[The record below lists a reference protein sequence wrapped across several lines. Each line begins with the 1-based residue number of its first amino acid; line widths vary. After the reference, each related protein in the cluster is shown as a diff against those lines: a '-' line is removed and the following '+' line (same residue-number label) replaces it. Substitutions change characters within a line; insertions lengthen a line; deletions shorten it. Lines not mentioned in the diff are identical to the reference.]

1 MSVAADGPGPE
12 WQWRASLAEGRF
24 LLQRSRASGALFFPP
39 RLMEPGSGD
48 AEWDWIEASG
58 MGTVHAVTVVYP
70 KPPQAPRAV
79 VLVDLDEQVR
89 LMSEVEGVPAE
100 EIAIGLR
107 VRARIGERDGA
118 PLLLFDAVA

>member
-1 MSVAADGPGPE
+1 MSGPGPE
-12 WQWRASLAEGRF
+12 RHWRTALAEGRF
-24 LLQRSRASGALFFPP
+24 LLQRSRASGTVFFPP

-48 AEWDWIEASG
+48 DEWDWIEASG
-58 MGTVHAVTVVYP
+58 LGTVHSVTVIYP
-70 KPPQAPRAV
+70 KPPQEPRAV

-100 EIAIGLR
+100 AIAIGLR

-118 PLLLFDAVA
+118 PILLFDAAGA